1 MLNAQISSLINKK
14 TIRNIIFFR
23 KLSSKCETFRLQK
36 ISFILF
42 LFLCVCLK
50 AQQHNYWLIDVQTQ
64 KKTLVKD
71 STAATKFLD
80 SLSQNNYYLTE
91 LKNVKKDGN
100 QTQIYFDKGKNFN
113 EALVKIDDE
122 IANNANLE
130 KQFFTKNLD
139 SLKKF
144 INEKYRNQGFTFN
157 RVKSKFLSM
166 ENEIP
171 QVEITVNKGNPRKI
185 DAFVVKGYEKV
196 PKRFIQNIEK
206 EFKGKKYDDQ
216 NLVRIN
222 QSLQNHPFVLLEKP
236 PQTLFTKD
244 STQVFLFLQKKKSNT
259 FDGIIGF
266 GNDNSD
272 KFTFNGSLNVNFKN
286 MFNGF
291 ETVNIFWQRNPDK
304 GQTFDLKTDIPYLF
318 KSNVGLNANVNIYRQ
333 DSTFANV
340 KFLPSLYLHLSN
352 RQKLGLRG
360 TFETSV
366 VMDSLYVQAKD
377 YSKKGI
383 GLWYDFTEP
392 SEIEL
397 FLYKTRIRAEA
408 DYFFTNYSKE
418 NIKVSQNNFYFLG
431 ERNFYIS
438 GNNYLNL
445 KAETAL
451 ISSKNELVTNE
462 LLRFGGWNSF
472 RGFNENALLADFY
485 YYGSAE
491 YRYLVG
497 NQAFFDIFGQ
507 YGQLNNKNLSLKPK
521 LYSFGM
527 GFNFFLPIGLMTF
540 QISNGNEFGNPVKF
554 SDTKIHWG
562 ILSRF

>member
-1 MLNAQISSLINKK
+1 M
-14 TIRNIIFFR
+14 
-23 KLSSKCETFRLQK
+23 SSKCETFLLQK
-36 ISFILF
+36 ISFIIFLLF
-42 LFLCVCLK
+42 CVFIK
-50 AQQHNYWLIDVQTQ
+50 AQQHEFWLIDIQTQ
-64 KKTLVKD
+64 KKTLAKD
-71 STAATKFLD
+71 SIEATKFLD
-80 SLSQNNYYLTE
+80 SLSQNNYYLTQ
-91 LKNVKKDGN
+91 LKNVKKEGN
-100 QTQIYFDKGKNFN
+100 KTEIYFNKGKNFN
-113 EALVKIDDE
+113 EALVKVDDE
-122 IANNANLE
+122 IAKNTNHAN
-130 KQFFTKNLD
+130 QFFTKNLD
-139 SLKKF
+139 SLKKV
-144 INEKYRNQGFTFN
+144 INENYRTQGFTFN
-157 RVKSKFLSM
+157 RVKSKFLRM
-166 ENEIP
+166 ENNIP
-171 QVEITVNKGNPRKI
+171 QIEITVIKGNPRNI
-185 DAFVVKGYEKV
+185 DGFVITGYEKV
-196 PKRFIQNIEK
+196 PKRFIKNIEK
-206 EFKGKKYDDQ
+206 EFQGKKYDDQ
-216 NLVRIN
+216 NLLRIN
-222 QSLQNHPFVLLEKP
+222 QSLQNHPFLLLEKP

-244 STQVFLFLQKKKSNT
+244 STQVFLFLKKKKTNT

-286 MFNGF
+286 MFNAF
-291 ETVNIFWQRNPDK
+291 ETVNVFWQRNPDK

-318 KSNVGLNANVNIYRQ
+318 KSNFGTNININIYRQ

-366 VMDSLYVQAKD
+366 VMDSLYTQAKD
-377 YSKKGI
+377 FSKKGI
-383 GLWYDFTEP
+383 GLWYEFNEP
-392 SEIEL
+392 SDVQL

-408 DYFFTNYSKE
+408 DYFSTNYSKE
-418 NIKVSQNNFYFLG
+418 NVNVTQNNFYFSG

-451 ISSKNELVTNE
+451 INSKNELVTNE

-472 RGFNENALLADFY
+472 RGFNENTLLADFY

-497 NQAFFDIFGQ
+497 SQSFFDIFAQ

-521 LYSFGM
+521 LYSFGI